1 MEEVS
6 LDGVY
11 WVSFTLE
18 ATRMSNSI
26 EKKLVWNTKPT
37 RGSN

>member
-1 MEEVS
+1 MEEGS
-6 LDGVY
+6 LNRVY